1 MPEIIS
7 LTHMQWI
14 PSENQHIEDKYLL
27 LCNRKW
33 QHGITWDL
41 VFAKPG
47 EPVKNMN
54 SQILQQTYG
63 NKIPGIRDP

>member
-1 MPEIIS
+1 M
-7 LTHMQWI
+7 TAWYNM
-14 PSENQHIEDKYLL
+14 
-27 LCNRKW
+27 R
-33 QHGITWDL
+33 L

-47 EPVKNMN
+47 EPDKNMN